1 MGVHRVKIVFSGCT
15 SLQVSEERKS
25 GQISKIDVPASI
37 VQALRSVGHEVD
49 WRKVTPGEDLSS
61 YDLAW
66 VNLAPINSLN
76 GRSGAMGAL
85 WMLGSGLPCVGYA
98 DDWQF
103 STVWAGMRSLVRRPE
118 TLTKYLL
125 TGARDG
131 ENATYFSR
139 QEAYDAYERV
149 IQRNPDAKN
158 KCNVERYYFR
168 DDDEHVLPYADR
180 LVQAAAEFN
189 TERWAQG
196 MILVCP
202 MYAWG
207 NRALVRKRLPKT
219 VSPVEALDPSS
230 TIYDS
235 LVPHDPL
242 PPEEKKREW
251 VLGALMP
258 HDTWVE
264 KNRFTWPLSYVGSR
278 KMIRTYGGQ
287 RFKTESDVID
297 HYNQHWG
304 ILSPPYPHAG
314 SGWWRSRFIYSARV
328 RSVLVADKGEGDP
341 IGSAYKV
348 RIADVER
355 MSTEQLVALAEEQ
368 ALQLRPWM
376 PTPEMF
382 TEHVNRIV
390 ERAVREDKG
399 GAA

>member
-1 MGVHRVKIVFSGCT
+1 MT
-15 SLQVSEERKS
+15 
-25 GQISKIDVPASI
+25 
-37 VQALRSVGHEVD
+37 
-49 WRKVTPGEDLSS
+49 
-61 YDLAW
+61 YDLI
-66 VNLAPINSLN
+66 APHN
-76 GRSGAMGAL
+76 
-85 WMLGSGLPCVGYA
+85 
-98 DDWQF
+98 
-103 STVWAGMRSLVRRPE
+103 
-118 TLTKYLL
+118 
-125 TGARDG
+125 
-131 ENATYFSR
+131 
-139 QEAYDAYERV
+139 
-149 IQRNPDAKN
+149 
-158 KCNVERYYFR
+158 
-168 DDDEHVLPYADR
+168 
-180 LVQAAAEFN
+180 
-189 TERWAQG
+189 
-196 MILVCP
+196 
-202 MYAWG
+202 
-207 NRALVRKRLPKT
+207 
-219 VSPVEALDPSS
+219 
-230 TIYDS
+230 
-235 LVPHDPL
+235 PL

-264 KNRFTWPLSYVGSR
+264 KTRFTWPLSYVGSR

-355 MSTEQLVALAEEQ
+355 MSTDELAALAEEQ